1 MSAAAIAIIVVVAVV
16 VLVFFAMAMT
26 RRRLQQRFGPEYDR
40 VVGEKRGQFR
50 AAAELARRERRV
62 QRLRIRPLSATVRA
76 EYVAEWRAVQESF
89 VDQPRYAVTDGQ
101 DLLASVMKERGY
113 PAENPDQIAADLSVT
128 HAATL
133 DHYRAAQEVSANAE
147 RGDASTEDLREALI
161 DLRVVFAELLGKPDD
176 AEPAE
181 SVEERPRVLP
191 AGVQIPRPRAH
202 NAGVPDGV
210 SPVPDDASAVPDGA
224 SRVPDGASR
233 VPDGASR
240 VPDGASRV
248 PDGASR
254 VPDIAARDDASSDG
268 AARDDAVRAGA
279 VRDPVASD
287 DVTGDGA
294 ARDGAVTND
303 SVRDGVASD
312 GAASHEPE
320 EQLWRP
326 GIRVPPARTS
336 SEETQ

>member
-233 VPDGASR
+233 VPD
-240 VPDGASRV
+240 
-248 PDGASR
+248 
-254 VPDIAARDDASSDG
+254 IAARDDASSDG
-268 AARDDAVRAGA
+268 AARDVVRAGA

>member
-62 QRLRIRPLSATVRA
+62 QRLRIRPLSASARA
-76 EYVAEWRAVQESF
+76 EYAGEWRAVQESF
-89 VDQPRYAVTDGQ
+89 VDQPLHAVIDGQ

-113 PAENPDQIAADLSVT
+113 PAEDADQIGADLSVT

-133 DHYRAAQEVSANAE
+133 DHYRAAQEIRADAE
-147 RGDASTEDLREALI
+147 RGDASTEDLRQALI
-161 DLRVVFAELLGKPDD
+161 HLRVVFGELLGKPDD

-181 SVEERPRVLP
+181 VAEAEPRVLAAQARISGSRVLK
-191 AGVQIPRPRAH
+191 AGA
-202 NAGVPDGV
+202 PD
-210 SPVPDDASAVPDGA
+210 SASRMPDGA

-233 VPDGASR
+233 VPDGASH
-240 VPDGASRV
+240 VPDTAT
-248 PDGASR
+248 
-254 VPDIAARDDASSDG
+254 RDDMSSDG
-268 AARDDAVRAGA
+268 AARDGAMRTGA
-279 VRDPVASD
+279 VRDAAVGHAAASN
-287 DVTGDGA
+287 GA
-294 ARDGAVTND
+294 ARDGAITNEP
-303 SVRDGVASD
+303 VRDGMAPD
-312 GAASHEPE
+312 GAETPEPE

-326 GIRVPPARTS
+326 SIRVPRARTS
-336 SEETQ
+336 EEETQ